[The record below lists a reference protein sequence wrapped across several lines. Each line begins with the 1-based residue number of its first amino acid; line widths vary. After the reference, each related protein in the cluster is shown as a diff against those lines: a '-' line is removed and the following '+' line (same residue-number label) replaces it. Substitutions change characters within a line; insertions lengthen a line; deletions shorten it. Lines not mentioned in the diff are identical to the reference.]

1 MIVGMERSAFVEERI
16 RNKVLKYIR
25 RHGIAVDDDPEWR
38 FTTSHNVGR
47 EKQLWEVYIY
57 GLADPRDHVIRYVG
71 KTVKPLYERATGH
84 MNDPTN
90 ARMAEWVESLDAV
103 NVVVEIVA
111 LEICTPKTWE
121 LEERKWIARMRR
133 IGTIL
138 NLDRGGIRGS
148 QRGRKSN
155 YKGPRTAAGPVRIL
169 TKDEI
174 ARLNAELLGEQPSS
188 VAP

>member
-1 MIVGMERSAFVEERI
+1 MSSEDFVENRI

-25 RHGIAVDDDPEWR
+25 KHGIAVDDEPELR

-47 EKQLWEVYIY
+47 EKHPWEVYIY

-90 ARMAEWVESLDAV
+90 ARMAEWVESLDAA
-103 NVVVEIVA
+103 NIAVEIVA

-121 LEERKWIARMRR
+121 MAERKWISRMRR

-155 YKGPRTAAGPVRIL
+155 YKGTRTPAGPVRIL

-174 ARLNAELLGEQPSS
+174 AKLNAELLGKQPRFVS
-188 VAP
+188 P